1 MKQLIL
7 LTGAI
12 FIIFCFQPTAVAE
25 NMSKIAVVDIQTLQ
39 KQSKAFQKQRAKLK
53 NKFDVMQK
61 KLKDEEEEIRKL
73 EQEFNKQSM
82 MLSLDAKQ
90 DKRREL
96 ERKRRH
102 YKYIYEDYTEE
113 MKEEEKEATKK
124 VGKDLEKILEKMA
137 LDKGY
142 ILILERRTIG
152 LIYYAHAIDITDEVT
167 KAYDK
172 MLK

>member
-1 MKQLIL
+1 
-7 LTGAI
+7 
-12 FIIFCFQPTAVAE
+12 
-25 NMSKIAVVDIQTLQ
+25 
-39 KQSKAFQKQRAKLK
+39 
-53 NKFDVMQK
+53 
-61 KLKDEEEEIRKL
+61 
-73 EQEFNKQSM
+73 
-82 MLSLDAKQ
+82 
-90 DKRREL
+90 
-96 ERKRRH
+96 
-102 YKYIYEDYTEE
+102 